1 MGSEPPR
8 FGPAGTTLRKAV
20 STDAATIAEMI
31 RDLAIATEGTDK
43 QFSTA
48 QDMAHHGF
56 GGVRRFEAVLAEQDR
71 SPVGLLLY
79 FFNFSSWRGK
89 LGIYVQDIH
98 VVARLRGCGLGRA
111 LLLEAVRIG
120 SKEGC
125 THLRLSV
132 DANNHRARAFY
143 DHMGLKACDDEV
155 IYLASEDSF
164 QALLEES
171 LDGK

>member
-1 MGSEPPR
+1 MDSNPRR
-8 FGPAGTTLRKAV
+8 FGPSGVTLRKADPA
-20 STDAATIAEMI
+20 DAAIIAEMI
-31 RDLAIATEGTDK
+31 KDLAIATEGADK

-48 QDMAHHGF
+48 QDMARHGF
-56 GGVRRFEAVLAEQDR
+56 DGTRRFEAVLAEQNK

-79 FFNFSSWRGK
+79 FFNFSSWRGQ
-89 LGIYVQDIH
+89 LGIYIQDIH
-98 VVARLRGCGLGRA
+98 VIERLRGCGLGRA

-120 SKEGC
+120 DKEGC

-132 DANNHRARAFY
+132 DTNNHRARAFY
-143 DHMGLKACDDEV
+143 EHMGLKACDDEV

-171 LDGK
+171 FDDK